1 MDYNYGSARQLSSG
15 ALRFLNTY
23 AISDNNR
30 NIYVNFILQIYKCI
44 PLLPSDLFSCSLFD
58 KENIC
63 NKFILKYE
71 EGKPYVGDIISIT
84 KINVSLLSDRKSKL
98 FICEEIKLLEKG
110 KNFLINPKNLIDIS
124 SKIKLESKNNFIPS
138 NSTKEKKNSHSKNS
152 KREEEKFLE
161 FNSNNSYQK
170 EISNIDN
177 VSLSI
182 MNSNFLSDKTNSNKI
197 NIDTKKNNSNKN
209 EIKFNQK
216 EKPIKIN
223 PIKKEELSQN
233 EKDMIMESIDL
244 FLDDFQDGIEE
255 QTNSSQTQQE
265 QNIKDK
271 EKEKDEPKD
280 YSLLQKR
287 KNNIKPPKIIKVKK
301 NQKEKFEIQFKYI
314 SEINRILFGF
324 QNMECNFQF
333 KIKCHID
340 KFDLGKNIF
349 YMGCSLCKKS
359 IKTKD
364 KICCMGCSAIPL
376 YSFHLIVKDP
386 TGKCKLFFNDK
397 QGSKLMGIPAEKFR
411 NYLYDKT
418 PIGDMIFTTYKND
431 FFDNEYMIYLEF
443 VDDLKN
449 KNKKFEVINV
459 ERIGKKHRYEIVNEL
474 KNILVI

>member
-182 MNSNFLSDKTNSNKI
+182 TNI
-197 NIDTKKNNSNKN
+197 NSNKN

-431 FFDNEYMIYLEF
+431 FFDNEYMVYLEF